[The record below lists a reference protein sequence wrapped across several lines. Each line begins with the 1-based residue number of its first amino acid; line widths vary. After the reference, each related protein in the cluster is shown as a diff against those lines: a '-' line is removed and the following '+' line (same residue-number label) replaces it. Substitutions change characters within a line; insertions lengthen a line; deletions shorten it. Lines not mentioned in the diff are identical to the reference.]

1 QKSNNTYEQTI
12 AGVVSTNPT
21 IIVGN
26 GKTSQTA
33 PLAMVGRVPVKFSN
47 ENGNIQRGDLLVASG
62 VPGKAMRYDP
72 VNDNS
77 QKVVGIIGIA
87 LDNSSDSLDGKIM
100 TLIRTGW
107 VYNKTEAVMN
117 LQDQIETIADAEGID
132 LDTGELSVSGDS
144 GTISYSGSG
153 NLDLSNNALI
163 NVSSIV
169 GYNDAWSIDAN
180 GSLIA
185 KVTTSEGDKN
195 IYGMTSE
202 NAEITLSGTGTL
214 QMGEVVITFATGTQE
229 IIDETSPIKVNVT
242 LTSLDANGIAVIE
255 KSAQGFKVKELGGGT
270 SNATFDW
277 MVIAKRKIQTDAN
290 DTNADT
296 NETNATTTTETTS
309 TTDDGTYTTT
319 IPVDTTSDTITTDD
333 SASSAADLSAEALA
347 EADVG
352 SVDSSLDTASTTDDG
367 AE

>member
-117 LQDQIETIADAEGID
+117 LHDQIESMS
-132 LDTGELSVSGDS
+132 LDNDETSSGVNNELDVSSSDGL
-144 GTISYSGSG
+144 ISYNSNGINFHNN
-153 NLDLSNNALI
+153 NLLKVATINTSN
-163 NVSSIV
+163 SS
-169 GYNDAWSIDAN
+169 WRIDSN
-180 GSLIA
+180 GLLIA
-185 KVTTSEGDKN
+185 KVATSEGDKD

-202 NAEITLSGTGTL
+202 NAEITLSGSANL
-214 QMGEVVITFATGTQE
+214 VNGEAKIMFATGTQE
-229 IIDETSPIKVNVT
+229 LIDENEKINVT
-242 LTSLDANGIAVIE
+242 VTPSENCNGVYVTE
-255 KSAQGFKVKELGGGT
+255 RSASGFKVVEFNNGT
-270 SNATFDW
+270 SSAQFDW
-277 MVIAKRKIQTDAN
+277 QVIAKRKIQINTN
-290 DTNADT
+290 DTNTDT
-296 NETNATTTTETTS
+296 NDTSETDTTTTDEITSTTIETTS
-309 TTDDGTYTTT
+309 TTDDTITTMTT
-319 IPVDTTSDTITTDD
+319 IPVDTISDTTITTTPEVETTTSTEEG
-333 SASSAADLSAEALA
+333 SA
-347 EADVG
+347 
-352 SVDSSLDTASTTDDG
+352 T
-367 AE
+367 